1 MMVFCYLLADM
12 QQHVLDQMACC
23 FFAAEE
29 MPTVWY
35 APVTFQIKCPFL
47 DMFFYGEC
55 NLNLWEAHLEIQ

>member
-1 MMVFCYLLADM
+1 M

>member
-1 MMVFCYLLADM
+1 MSGGSWTQKERALPLAYM

-23 FFAAEE
+23 FFAVEE

-35 APVTFQIKCPFL
+35 ALVTFQIKCPFL

-55 NLNLWEAHLEIQ
+55 NLNL